1 MSRQSDFAQAILNPD
16 QPNPE
21 GLRDPEGAPA
31 GKRFSVYRNNVAVS
45 LSEALEVT
53 FPVIRQL
60 VGDEFFKAM
69 AGVFL
74 RQHQPNSPVLM
85 FYGTEMPVFLQG
97 FEPVTH
103 LGYLPDV
110 ARIELALCR
119 SYHAADTP
127 PLDPTALQ
135 TIDPDDL
142 LKTRLHLAPPVH
154 LIRSKWPAGS
164 IFHANSSGD
173 TPPTELHPEEILIT
187 RPEFD
192 PQVTVLPAGAGA
204 FIAALIENAP
214 LGEALKQATITSGDF
229 DLTQTLGLLLSTCA
243 ITKISKGT

>member
-1 MSRQSDFAQAILNPD
+1 MSRQSEFAQAILNPD
-16 QPNPE
+16 LPVPE
-21 GLRDPEGAPA
+21 GLQNPEGAPA

-53 FPVIRQL
+53 FPVIRKL

-85 FYGTEMPVFLQG
+85 FYGAEMPAFLEG
-97 FEPVTH
+97 FEPVSH
-103 LGYLPDV
+103 LGYLPDI

-127 PLDPTALQ
+127 PLDPMALQ
-135 TIDPDDL
+135 AIAPDDL
-142 LKTRLHLAPPVH
+142 LETRLHLAPSVH

-164 IFHANSSGD
+164 IFHTNSSGD
-173 TPPTELHPEEILIT
+173 TPPTEMHPEDILIT

-192 PQVTVLPAGAGA
+192 PQVTVLPSGTGA
-204 FIAALIENAP
+204 FIAALNDSAP

-229 DLTQTLGLLLSTCA
+229 DLTETLGLLLSAGA
-243 ITKISKGT
+243 ITKISKGA

>member
-1 MSRQSDFAQAILNPD
+1 MSRQSEFAQAILNPD
-16 QPNPE
+16 LPVPE
-21 GLRDPEGAPA
+21 GLRDPEGTPA

-53 FPVIRQL
+53 FPIIRKL

-85 FYGTEMPVFLQG
+85 FYGAEMPAFLEG
-97 FEPVTH
+97 FEPVAN

-119 SYHAADTP
+119 SYHAADTS

-135 TIDPDDL
+135 AIAPDGL
-142 LKTRLHLAPPVH
+142 LKTRLQLAPPVY

-164 IFHANSSGD
+164 IFHANSSGG
-173 TPPTELHPEEILIT
+173 TPPAEIHPEDILIT

-204 FIAALIENAP
+204 FIAALMDTAP

-229 DLTQTLGLLLSTCA
+229 DLSETLGLLLSAGA

>member
-1 MSRQSDFAQAILNPD
+1 MSRQSEFVQAILNPGL
-16 QPNPE
+16 PVPE
-21 GLRDPEGAPA
+21 GLQNPEGAPA

-53 FPVIRQL
+53 FPVIRKL

-85 FYGTEMPVFLQG
+85 FYGAEMPAFLEG

-135 TIDPDDL
+135 AIAPDDL
-142 LKTRLHLAPPVH
+142 LKIHLHLAPSVH

-164 IFHANSSGD
+164 IFHANSSGGAL
-173 TPPTELHPEEILIT
+173 PTEMHPEDILIT

-192 PQVTVLPAGAGA
+192 PAVTTLPPGAGA
-204 FIAALIENAP
+204 FIAALIDNKSM
-214 LGEALKQATITSGDF
+214 GDALKQATITSGDF
-229 DLTQTLGLLLSTCA
+229 DLTETLGLLLSAGA
-243 ITKISKGT
+243 ITKISEGT